1 MYKVNHYTVHCKID
15 IMQSQIPQHWY
26 WFLQPLQHS
35 QIIALSL
42 VLVWLWPSCCCLQWE
57 RVCLSLPAS
66 ISDRSTPGNRLQRG
80 TVSAL
85 PSVYRASH
93 SALRCDRGM
102 PGGIAMCMPS
112 KGTAY
117 YTPVCGGGRG
127 VPLYGTHGIHNSR
140 SLSSFQ
146 LSYRYGC

>member
-1 MYKVNHYTVHCKID
+1 
-15 IMQSQIPQHWY
+15 MQNQARVLLKYYLLLKQ
-26 WFLQPLQHS
+26 LQHS
-35 QIIALSL
+35 QITALSL

-66 ISDRSTPGNRLQRG
+66 ISDRGTPGNRLQRG
-80 TVSAL
+80 TASAL
-85 PSVYRASH
+85 PSVYRASY

-117 YTPVCGGGRG
+117 YTPLCVGGRA
-127 VPLYGTHGIHNSR
+127 VPCMEHMVFTTAEG
-140 SLSSFQ
+140 LSSFQ
-146 LSYRYGC
+146 PPYRYGC